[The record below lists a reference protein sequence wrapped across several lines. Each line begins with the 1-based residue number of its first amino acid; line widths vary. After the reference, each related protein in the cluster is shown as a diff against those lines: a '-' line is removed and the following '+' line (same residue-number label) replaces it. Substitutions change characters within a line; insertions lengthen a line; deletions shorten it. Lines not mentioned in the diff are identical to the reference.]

1 MAQAA
6 IKPQELSVEVCNQT
20 SHVAQQRHK
29 DITFVAAGKMVEDTL
44 RRYGFNGSFK
54 MYPRE
59 ALKGSHHLQ
68 KRGLIFARLNEL
80 QAHGVFVKVQ
90 PNGNRSAWSYNLVPP
105 HGFSAKDF
113 WDKLQ
118 SALVFSKED
127 AKDEDSP
134 SDFESTTESFAG
146 EPEVVQV
153 EAFTPE
159 MFLNDDTL
167 VSVFVT
173 ENSSGVRCMT
183 FQEYME
189 CFCEDPDCSHWTI
202 HQRQQAVQGM
212 INKGYL
218 IEVRGKKDTFAPCE
232 KRFPQFKRPIAPAK
246 AAEAPKPAAP
256 APEIMVVSQHQPPQ
270 KVETRL
276 RAAAPAPQRQ
286 TPQLVIAEKP
296 ANVPVGGNLVDTIH
310 ALEAKAATFA
320 AAQQA
325 GTSDDRR
332 RASLVTK
339 LDQARAM
346 VTALETEIQAIDES
360 RAQNLQV
367 LMNSEYSDA
376 ATQLARI
383 KDMLGIS

>member
-29 DITFVAAGKMVEDTL
+29 DITFVAAGQLVEDAL
-44 RRYGFNGSFK
+44 RRYGFTGSFK

-134 SDFESTTESFAG
+134 SDLEPATESFAG

-153 EAFTPE
+153 KAFTPE
-159 MFLNDDTL
+159 MFLSDDTL
-167 VSVFVT
+167 VSVFIT
-173 ENSSGVRCMT
+173 ENSSELRCMS
-183 FQEYME
+183 FSDYME
-189 CFCEDPDCSHWTI
+189 CFREDPGSDHWSI

-212 INKGYL
+212 INRGYL
-218 IEVRGKKDTFAPCE
+218 VEIVGKKDTFAPCE
-232 KRFPQFKRPIAPAK
+232 KRFPQFKRAVAPAK
-246 AAEAPKPAAP
+246 IAEAPKPPMP
-256 APEIMVVSQHQPPQ
+256 APQIVVVSPPEPPQ
-270 KVETRL
+270 RLDTRL
-276 RAAAPAPQRQ
+276 REAAPAPQ
-286 TPQLVIAEKP
+286 LVLAEKP
-296 ANVPVGGNLVDTIH
+296 ASTPVGGNLIETIQI
-310 ALEAKAATFA
+310 LETRAAKFA
-320 AAQQA
+320 EAQQA
-325 GTSDDRR
+325 GVSDDKR

-339 LDQARAM
+339 LDQARTM
-346 VTALETEIQAIDES
+346 VTTLESEIQAIDES

-367 LMNSEYSDA
+367 LMSSEYSDA